1 MPIILASLGSLGDL
15 HPILALALASRDRG
29 NVAVIAASEPYR
41 EYIASLGFA
50 FCRMRPELEPNLTLS
65 EENLLRKEVF
75 PKVRE
80 TYEDLLEAAREAD
93 FFVVGELLYVARDA
107 GETQFSPRVR
117 RASHRLHSGL
127 VCGKEATGA

>member
-1 MPIILASLGSLGDL
+1 MRIIFGWLGDL
-15 HPILALALASRDRG
+15 DPILALAHASRDRG
-29 NVAVIAASEPYR
+29 HVPVIAASEHYR

-50 FCRMRPELEPNLTLS
+50 FCRIRPDLELDLALS
-65 EENLLRKEVF
+65 AENLLRKEVF

-93 FFVVGELLYVARDA
+93 FFVVGELLCVARDD
-107 GETQFSPRVR
+107 GETRFFPRVR

-127 VCGKEATGA
+127 AYGKEATGA

>member
-1 MPIILASLGSLGDL
+1 MRIIFASLGDL
-15 HPILALALASRDRG
+15 DPILALAHARRDRG
-29 NVAVIAASEPYR
+29 HVPVIAASEPYR

-50 FCRMRPELEPNLTLS
+50 FCRIRPDLELDLALS

-80 TYEDLLEAAREAD
+80 TCEDLFEAAREAD
-93 FFVVGELLYVARDA
+93 FFVADELRCVARDD
-107 GETQFSPRVR
+107 GETRFFPRVR
-117 RASHRLHSGL
+117 RASHRRHSGL

>member
-1 MPIILASLGSLGDL
+1 MRIIFASLGDL
-15 HPILALALASRDRG
+15 VPILALAHARRDRG
-29 NVAVIAASEPYR
+29 HVPVIAASEPYR

-50 FCRMRPELEPNLTLS
+50 FCRIRPDLELDLAPS

-80 TYEDLLEAAREAD
+80 TCEDLFEAEREAG
-93 FFVVGELLYVARDA
+93 FFVVGELLCMARDD
-107 GETQFSPRVR
+107 GETRFFPRVR

-127 VCGKEATGA
+127 VYGKEATGA